1 MKSAEK
7 EFLKRFDSLC
17 HGHTR
22 GRVFHDWVTMASSA
36 LIVRANPNEAERSEA
51 EYMALVDRYKPD
63 ELQGFAEL
71 LGIATGALL
80 DEPQDFLGAV
90 FMQAELGNDRMGQFF
105 TPYELS
111 YLIAEMT
118 IRDIDPSKP
127 LITVQEPACGSG
139 GMVVAFAASAR
150 KRGVDVQRQVYVV
163 ATDLSEVA
171 ARMAYIQLSVSGIP
185 AHVCWGNTLSL
196 ETYRTWATMAYWP
209 IAHKVM
215 RWRQGW
221 GETPEQQQPE
231 PEPIAQP
238 EPARLVQA
246 TLFD

>member
-1 MKSAEK
+1 VKPAEK
-7 EFLKRFDSLC
+7 EFLKCFDSLC

-63 ELQGFAEL
+63 ELQGFSDL
-71 LGIATGALL
+71 LGIATMALL

-105 TPYELS
+105 TPYHLS
-111 YLIAEMT
+111 YLIAELN
-118 IRDIDPSKP
+118 IRDIDPTKP

-150 KRGVDVQRQVYVV
+150 NRGVDVQKQVYVV

-185 AHVCWGNTLSL
+185 AHVCWGNTISL
-196 ETYRTWATMAYWP
+196 EVYRTWATMAYWP
-209 IAHKVM
+209 IAHRVE
-215 RWRQGW
+215 RWRKG
-221 GETPEQQQPE
+221 QPE
-231 PEPIAQP
+231 PQAESTPQP
-238 EPARLVQA
+238 EPAALVQGM
-246 TLFD
+246 LF